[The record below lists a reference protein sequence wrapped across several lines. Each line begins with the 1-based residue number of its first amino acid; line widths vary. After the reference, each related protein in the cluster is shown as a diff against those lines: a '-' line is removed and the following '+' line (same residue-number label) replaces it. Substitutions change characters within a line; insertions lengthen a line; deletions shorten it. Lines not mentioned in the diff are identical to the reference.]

1 MRSRIYLEISLSE
14 LKAVLAVGTFHGS
27 VALSSN
33 VPSVARV
40 LFRQAEDGINGL

>member
-1 MRSRIYLEISLSE
+1 MKPIIYLEISLSE

-27 VALSSN
+27 VALSGN
-33 VPSVARV
+33 VPSVPSV